1 MPLNFGV
8 VVKESKSM
16 PPKAEGGR
24 FRSKIAGDMASMLG
38 ISKKMC
44 VLYQIVTGCVRKR
57 CVLRTMDEVSDFG
70 PAWSSLVIWWL
81 DEG

>member
-24 FRSKIAGDMASMLG
+24 FRSKIAGDMASMLD
-38 ISKKMC
+38 ISKTMC
-44 VLYQIVTGCVRKR
+44 VLYEIVTVCVRKR
-57 CVLRTMDEVSDFG
+57 FVLRMMDEVSEFG